1 MGQVHYG
8 HILYDRH
15 MQIKRKKR
23 GEKGK
28 GRKMGREREG
38 VGVGD
43 AIPPALK
50 VKNKSA
56 SQGMRGASSSGES
69 HGT

>member
-1 MGQVHYG
+1 M
-8 HILYDRH
+8 R
-15 MQIKRKKR
+15 RRER
-23 GEKGK
+23 GGV
-28 GRKMGREREG
+28 GREREG

-56 SQGMRGASSSGES
+56 SQGMRGASSSGER